1 MLVTNNYQI
10 INNHLIM
17 ELSSLYVSIIHGYSA
32 YHNFHTI
39 ANEIYIIYRRSQK
52 KEFYLWACKKTSL

>member
-17 ELSSLYVSIIHGYSA
+17 GLSYLYASIIHGCSA

-39 ANEIYIIYRRSQK
+39 ANEIMQI
-52 KEFYLWACKKTSL
+52 